1 MSRTVRMKLDR
12 LKELVGRRTHWQ
24 EPVASLKRMR
34 DWVFKAEHIL
44 SGTWA
49 DCEEALTNATV
60 AERFDRWCSQ
70 LAESRQV
77 EGYSEHEQQCLEH
90 FLQITHNLRPHLIHC
105 YDVVGLPRTNNDM
118 ERSIRSLKTR
128 YRRISGRKNWNSYL
142 LRYGS
147 RVAYYDGL
155 HRQAEAEA
163 AFEER
168 LKRVSHSQWQA
179 ARLQSRARHSTQ
191 LKMWRFRHK
200 REHFLQ
206 TLEQRWAQTTAGTPS
221 LH

>member
-49 DCEEALTNATV
+49 YCEEALTNATV

-147 RVAYYDGL
+147 RVAYYDCLVQQQGG
-155 HRQAEAEA
+155 EAHL
-163 AFEER
+163 EER
-168 LKRVSHSQWQA
+168 LTHVSHQQWRA
-179 ARLQSRARHSTQ
+179 SRAQSRMSPSES
-191 LKMWRFRHK
+191 LKRWRFRHK
-200 REHFLQ
+200 RDLYLR
-206 TLEQRWAQTTAGTPS
+206 TLELRWAQTISGS
-221 LH
+221 